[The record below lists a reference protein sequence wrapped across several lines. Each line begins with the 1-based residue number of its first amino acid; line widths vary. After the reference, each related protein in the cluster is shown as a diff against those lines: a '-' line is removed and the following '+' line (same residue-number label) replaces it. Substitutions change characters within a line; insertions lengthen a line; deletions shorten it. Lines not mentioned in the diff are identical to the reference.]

1 VGSGGRAL
9 AGKTAGVPGER
20 ARTIF
25 GGSSKVLSNLPRQIH
40 NSQNGGLTE
49 ASGPRAGAGG
59 MSGLTRD
66 GAPADATGIRRPEGR
81 RRGGSSPP
89 VAP

>member
-25 GGSSKVLSNLPRQIH
+25 EGASKVLSNLPRQIH
-40 NSQNGGLTE
+40 SSQNGGLKQLLL
-49 ASGPRAGAGG
+49 ALR
-59 MSGLTRD
+59 
-66 GAPADATGIRRPEGR
+66 
-81 RRGGSSPP
+81 
-89 VAP
+89 